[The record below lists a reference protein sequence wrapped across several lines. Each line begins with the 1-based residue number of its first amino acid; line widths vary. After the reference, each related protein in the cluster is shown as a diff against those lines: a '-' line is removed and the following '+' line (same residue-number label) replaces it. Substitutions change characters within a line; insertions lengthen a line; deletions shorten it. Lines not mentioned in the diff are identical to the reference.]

1 MMVNTPPRRC
11 LGNKTTR
18 PAEAQGVGTRARRR
32 WQWKTVDTTKMTKRK
47 ERVDEEGQVA
57 QNLMA
62 AAGRRD
68 DLIQEGWLGW
78 HEFLCHPPNQ

>member
-1 MMVNTPPRRC
+1 
-11 LGNKTTR
+11 
-18 PAEAQGVGTRARRR
+18 
-32 WQWKTVDTTKMTKRK
+32 MTKRK

-78 HEFLCHPPNQ
+78 HEFLCHSPSQLLMCSFSHPGVSNGLLH